1 MVLLARKDEEGNTQT
16 LYDHLHGAGRLASG
30 FEDEFADIS
39 RTAAVLHDV
48 GKVAQQFQTYLLSD
62 DGHRGDVQ
70 HARQGAFVVNDFFES
85 KGEIEE
91 IAKEILELAISKHH
105 GGLPDCID
113 ESGNRAFLLGF
124 TESDKSN
131 EKYAYQEIKRG
142 LNGLALDLQSNFRGS
157 AEDIAC
163 FLKKIKSLGMSKD
176 SIYFYLGLLV
186 KLIYSRLVDADR
198 TDAACFE
205 TRKQYRPNTVDWQN
219 LISRLD
225 KSMRSFDSSSEI
237 NRIRHQINEQC
248 CLAGAR
254 ETGIYRLSIPTGG
267 GKTLASLNFA
277 LHHALK
283 TGKHRII
290 YVIPYLSI
298 TTQTAKTFRDV
309 LGLNAD
315 SDVLLEHYST
325 AGMQRSAD
333 VADNA
338 SSEFE
343 DAGEHQRKLAAERW
357 DNPIIVTTM
366 VEFLETVMSARGT
379 KLRKFHNMAD
389 SVIIFDEIQSLPMN
403 TINLFNEIVSF
414 LSKITNSTILLCSA
428 TQPLLE
434 KTKRENLLLS
444 EKPDLIAETESYE
457 DKLRRTRIVAS
468 TENKSCD
475 ELGQI
480 IYQQARK
487 NGNCLA
493 IVNLKKEAREI
504 FQCLERLDVNHEFEL
519 IRLSTAMCGRHR
531 TDCLNRIGALL
542 DPGNPKPVICVS
554 TQLIEAGVDI
564 SFACVVRAMAG
575 LDSIMQA
582 AGRCNRNGE
591 SVEPKNVYV
600 YPLKDEDSMER
611 YLPDIAMGK
620 QLTLQIYG
628 IITDKN
634 YGFPEW
640 IDEQNLGADKKQSLE
655 SMVDELHVSPKVK
668 RGIIQSVRLI
678 DDISKAVGKKPSRIF
693 LELAGDIQASVRTT
707 SRKNRLLELYKN
719 AGLRKEFSDIYDR
732 LEASDDKGLQDDR
745 WFLYYTQLGK
755 DMYTGEELDIDRL
768 SSDYDIDH
776 IIPQAVTQNDS
787 LDNRVL
793 VSRAANARKTDSFA
807 YLPELVEARRG
818 FWQELLDNRL
828 ISQTKFERLVRQND
842 FGRHEKERFVER
854 SLVETRQIMK
864 NVATLMRRRYGN
876 SSAVI
881 GLNSE
886 LTKEMRQYLGFEHKN
901 RDINDYHHAQDA
913 LCLGVAGQFAVNRG
927 FFDNGAVSD
936 GAANAYNIYLQ
947 DYLRGYREKL
957 KAGDRK
963 HGKAF
968 GFIVGS
974 MASADENKRINPK
987 TGEIAWSEAD
997 KDYLRRVMNYR
1008 KMLVTQKVGDSF
1020 GALYNETRY
1029 GAAVKE
1035 GHDGIAF
1042 DKNKA
1047 DTSLYG
1053 GFSSAKVV
1061 YSILVE
1067 LKGKVRLVN
1076 ITMQEYSMLGDCPS
1090 DEALKKVLVAK
1101 KPEYAKAKILL
1112 RHIPSMQLIHYKGA
1126 CMTIKSATELN
1137 NARQLWLDCD
1147 VYNALDDYLK
1157 CGTSKSSIDI
1167 MQIWDALFDAVNKHY
1182 PLHRVEESTLAKART
1197 KFEKLDLDKQ
1207 LDVLGMIVVALH
1219 ADPGRANLS
1228 LVGLPSEWKRVR
1240 SVSFSDDDEFVFQSP
1255 SGLFETKITI
1265 AELKKAE

>member
-457 DKLRRTRIVAS
+457 DKLRRTRMLTTYEIIQGASGQTPHSAEKDGDADAAKKALIPYGHTTLPVSLSVLVGVNGCIRGVAKIKRTIIIPC
-468 TENKSCD
+468 TEES
-475 ELGQI
+475 
-480 IYQQARK
+480 
-487 NGNCLA
+487 
-493 IVNLKKEAREI
+493 
-504 FQCLERLDVNHEFEL
+504 
-519 IRLSTAMCGRHR
+519 MGR
-531 TDCLNRIGALL
+531 TI
-542 DPGNPKPVICVS
+542 KPVPHPLFDQLQYVDSERSPEKTSMYLQQLAKWKGDDAKLEAVFRCVS
-554 TQLIEAGVDI
+554 EHSISEAAAHYGVELTDKDDKAGV
-564 SFACVVRAMAG
+564 C
-575 LDSIMQA
+575 L
-582 AGRCNRNGE
+582 
-591 SVEPKNVYV
+591 
-600 YPLKDEDSMER
+600 
-611 YLPDIAMGK
+611 
-620 QLTLQIYG
+620 
-628 IITDKN
+628 
-634 YGFPEW
+634 
-640 IDEQNLGADKKQSLE
+640 
-655 SMVDELHVSPKVK
+655 
-668 RGIIQSVRLI
+668 RLI
-678 DDISKAVGKKPSRIF
+678 
-693 LELAGDIQASVRTT
+693 L
-707 SRKNRLLELYKN
+707 RLP
-719 AGLRKEFSDIYDR
+719 LR
-732 LEASDDKGLQDDR
+732 
-745 WFLYYTQLGK
+745 
-755 DMYTGEELDIDRL
+755 
-768 SSDYDIDH
+768 
-776 IIPQAVTQNDS
+776 
-787 LDNRVL
+787 
-793 VSRAANARKTDSFA
+793 
-807 YLPELVEARRG
+807 
-818 FWQELLDNRL
+818 
-828 ISQTKFERLVRQND
+828 
-842 FGRHEKERFVER
+842 
-854 SLVETRQIMK
+854 
-864 NVATLMRRRYGN
+864 
-876 SSAVI
+876 
-881 GLNSE
+881 
-886 LTKEMRQYLGFEHKN
+886 
-901 RDINDYHHAQDA
+901 
-913 LCLGVAGQFAVNRG
+913 
-927 FFDNGAVSD
+927 
-936 GAANAYNIYLQ
+936 
-947 DYLRGYREKL
+947 
-957 KAGDRK
+957 
-963 HGKAF
+963 
-968 GFIVGS
+968 
-974 MASADENKRINPK
+974 
-987 TGEIAWSEAD
+987 
-997 KDYLRRVMNYR
+997 
-1008 KMLVTQKVGDSF
+1008 
-1020 GALYNETRY
+1020 
-1029 GAAVKE
+1029 
-1035 GHDGIAF
+1035 
-1042 DKNKA
+1042 
-1047 DTSLYG
+1047 
-1053 GFSSAKVV
+1053 
-1061 YSILVE
+1061 
-1067 LKGKVRLVN
+1067 
-1076 ITMQEYSMLGDCPS
+1076 
-1090 DEALKKVLVAK
+1090 
-1101 KPEYAKAKILL
+1101 
-1112 RHIPSMQLIHYKGA
+1112 
-1126 CMTIKSATELN
+1126 
-1137 NARQLWLDCD
+1137 
-1147 VYNALDDYLK
+1147 
-1157 CGTSKSSIDI
+1157 
-1167 MQIWDALFDAVNKHY
+1167 
-1182 PLHRVEESTLAKART
+1182 
-1197 KFEKLDLDKQ
+1197 
-1207 LDVLGMIVVALH
+1207 
-1219 ADPGRANLS
+1219 
-1228 LVGLPSEWKRVR
+1228 
-1240 SVSFSDDDEFVFQSP
+1240 
-1255 SGLFETKITI
+1255 
-1265 AELKKAE
+1265 

>member
-1 MVLLARKDEEGNTQT
+1 MVLLARKDEEGNTQA

-163 FLKKIKSLGMSKD
+163 FLKKIKSLRLSKD

-205 TRKQYRPNTVDWQN
+205 TRKQYRPNAVDWQN

-283 TGKHRII
+283 TGKRRII

-309 LGLNAD
+309 LGLNSD

-468 TENKSCD
+468 AENKSCD

-519 IRLSTAMCGRHR
+519 IHLSTAMCGRHR

-600 YPLKDEDSMER
+600 YLKTLPKDEQKQKNVVFGKVCERWLDVRSFGQVFAFKKAKDTDEVSIGVRGPVSIQPAFSINPIAIDDVQITKSVNSETTDSGKKSSDTMGMKYRVSGRAVYVTYGSISPQLAERTGFSAEDAEKIKEALVTLFENDESSARPSGSMEV
-611 YLPDIAMGK
+611 LDVVWFAH
-620 QLTLQIYG
+620 
-628 IITDKN
+628 N
-634 YGFPEW
+634 C
-640 IDEQNLGADKKQSLE
+640 
-655 SMVDELHVSPKVK
+655 
-668 RGIIQSVRLI
+668 
-678 DDISKAVGKKPSRIF
+678 
-693 LELAGDIQASVRTT
+693 
-707 SRKNRLLELYKN
+707 
-719 AGLRKEFSDIYDR
+719 
-732 LEASDDKGLQDDR
+732 KG
-745 WFLYYTQLGK
+745 G
-755 DMYTGEELDIDRL
+755 
-768 SSDYDIDH
+768 
-776 IIPQAVTQNDS
+776 
-787 LDNRVL
+787 
-793 VSRAANARKTDSFA
+793 
-807 YLPELVEARRG
+807 
-818 FWQELLDNRL
+818 
-828 ISQTKFERLVRQND
+828 
-842 FGRHEKERFVER
+842 
-854 SLVETRQIMK
+854 
-864 NVATLMRRRYGN
+864 
-876 SSAVI
+876 
-881 GLNSE
+881 
-886 LTKEMRQYLGFEHKN
+886 QY
-901 RDINDYHHAQDA
+901 
-913 LCLGVAGQFAVNRG
+913 
-927 FFDNGAVSD
+927 
-936 GAANAYNIYLQ
+936 
-947 DYLRGYREKL
+947 
-957 KAGDRK
+957 
-963 HGKAF
+963 
-968 GFIVGS
+968 
-974 MASADENKRINPK
+974 
-987 TGEIAWSEAD
+987 
-997 KDYLRRVMNYR
+997 
-1008 KMLVTQKVGDSF
+1008 
-1020 GALYNETRY
+1020 
-1029 GAAVKE
+1029 
-1035 GHDGIAF
+1035 
-1042 DKNKA
+1042 
-1047 DTSLYG
+1047 
-1053 GFSSAKVV
+1053 SSAKV
-1061 YSILVE
+1061 
-1067 LKGKVRLVN
+1067 
-1076 ITMQEYSMLGDCPS
+1076 
-1090 DEALKKVLVAK
+1090 
-1101 KPEYAKAKILL
+1101 
-1112 RHIPSMQLIHYKGA
+1112 H
-1126 CMTIKSATELN
+1126 
-1137 NARQLWLDCD
+1137 
-1147 VYNALDDYLK
+1147 
-1157 CGTSKSSIDI
+1157 
-1167 MQIWDALFDAVNKHY
+1167 
-1182 PLHRVEESTLAKART
+1182 
-1197 KFEKLDLDKQ
+1197 
-1207 LDVLGMIVVALH
+1207 
-1219 ADPGRANLS
+1219 
-1228 LVGLPSEWKRVR
+1228 R
-1240 SVSFSDDDEFVFQSP
+1240 SVSIDADGTVNVDDASIP
-1255 SGLFETKITI
+1255 GLRYEVI
-1265 AELKKAE
+1265 EGR

>member
-1 MVLLARKDEEGNTQT
+1 MVLLARKDEEGNTQA

-163 FLKKIKSLGMSKD
+163 FLKKIKSLRLSKD

-205 TRKQYRPNTVDWQN
+205 TRKQYRPNAVDWQN

-283 TGKHRII
+283 TGKRRII

-309 LGLNAD
+309 LGLNSD

-468 TENKSCD
+468 AENKSCD

-519 IRLSTAMCGRHR
+519 IHLSTAMCGRHR

-564 SFACVVRAMAG
+564 VVQYEGAPSFT
-575 LDSIMQA
+575 
-582 AGRCNRNGE
+582 
-591 SVEPKNVYV
+591 
-600 YPLKDEDSMER
+600 
-611 YLPDIAMGK
+611 DI
-620 QLTLQIYG
+620 
-628 IITDKN
+628 
-634 YGFPEW
+634 
-640 IDEQNLGADKKQSLE
+640 
-655 SMVDELHVSPKVK
+655 
-668 RGIIQSVRLI
+668 
-678 DDISKAVGKKPSRIF
+678 
-693 LELAGDIQASVRTT
+693 
-707 SRKNRLLELYKN
+707 
-719 AGLRKEFSDIYDR
+719 
-732 LEASDDKGLQDDR
+732 
-745 WFLYYTQLGK
+745 
-755 DMYTGEELDIDRL
+755 
-768 SSDYDIDH
+768 
-776 IIPQAVTQNDS
+776 
-787 LDNRVL
+787 
-793 VSRAANARKTDSFA
+793 
-807 YLPELVEARRG
+807 
-818 FWQELLDNRL
+818 
-828 ISQTKFERLVRQND
+828 
-842 FGRHEKERFVER
+842 
-854 SLVETRQIMK
+854 
-864 NVATLMRRRYGN
+864 
-876 SSAVI
+876 
-881 GLNSE
+881 
-886 LTKEMRQYLGFEHKN
+886 
-901 RDINDYHHAQDA
+901 INCA
-913 LCLGVAGQFAVNRG
+913 
-927 FFDNGAVSD
+927 
-936 GAANAYNIYLQ
+936 
-947 DYLRGYREKL
+947 
-957 KAGDRK
+957 
-963 HGKAF
+963 
-968 GFIVGS
+968 
-974 MASADENKRINPK
+974 
-987 TGEIAWSEAD
+987 
-997 KDYLRRVMNYR
+997 
-1008 KMLVTQKVGDSF
+1008 
-1020 GALYNETRY
+1020 
-1029 GAAVKE
+1029 
-1035 GHDGIAF
+1035 
-1042 DKNKA
+1042 
-1047 DTSLYG
+1047 
-1053 GFSSAKVV
+1053 
-1061 YSILVE
+1061 
-1067 LKGKVRLVN
+1067 
-1076 ITMQEYSMLGDCPS
+1076 
-1090 DEALKKVLVAK
+1090 
-1101 KPEYAKAKILL
+1101 
-1112 RHIPSMQLIHYKGA
+1112 
-1126 CMTIKSATELN
+1126 
-1137 NARQLWLDCD
+1137 
-1147 VYNALDDYLK
+1147 
-1157 CGTSKSSIDI
+1157 CGTSDRSSKSYKRFAKDVKERLIECMFGGAQFPMSILNAACHKVTRPMGYDNI
-1167 MQIWDALFDAVNKHY
+1167 RVWRRDFEIACSLWKKHYIDETRKQHRQEDVITMYLEPNRDDRDYLYGRLLALADNFEESVLRKQGVKDRPTNAIKLMSNFTAKPYTTWGTLWKQLMPYLKSANGGSWFRNEVDDVMALFKEGDFEDNKALSPMFLLGY
-1182 PLHRVEESTLAKART
+1182 SCQRRASKRKAQEISQ
-1197 KFEKLDLDKQ
+1197 K
-1207 LDVLGMIVVALH
+1207 
-1219 ADPGRANLS
+1219 NNS
-1228 LVGLPSEWKRVR
+1228 NN
-1240 SVSFSDDDEFVFQSP
+1240 
-1255 SGLFETKITI
+1255 
-1265 AELKKAE
+1265 

>member
-1 MVLLARKDEEGNTQT
+1 MVLLARKDEEGNTQA

-163 FLKKIKSLGMSKD
+163 FLKKIKSLRLSKD

-205 TRKQYRPNTVDWQN
+205 TRKQYRPNAVDWQN

-283 TGKHRII
+283 TGKRRII

-309 LGLNAD
+309 LGLNSD

-468 TENKSCD
+468 AENKSCD

-519 IRLSTAMCGRHR
+519 IHLSTAMCGRHR

-620 QLTLQIYG
+620 QLTLQIMENYPG
-628 IITDKN
+628 KDLLSSNIVVFGKVCERWLDVRSFGQVFAFKKAKDTD
-634 YGFPEW
+634 E
-640 IDEQNLGADKKQSLE
+640 
-655 SMVDELHVSPKVK
+655 VSIGV
-668 RGIIQSVRLI
+668 RGPVSIQPAFSINPIAI
-678 DDISKAVGKKPSRIF
+678 DDVQITKSVNSETTDSGKK
-693 LELAGDIQASVRTT
+693 
-707 SRKNRLLELYKN
+707 
-719 AGLRKEFSDIYDR
+719 
-732 LEASDDKGLQDDR
+732 
-745 WFLYYTQLGK
+745 
-755 DMYTGEELDIDRL
+755 
-768 SSDYDIDH
+768 SSDTMGMKYRVSGRAVYVTYGSIS
-776 IIPQAVTQNDS
+776 PQLAERTGFSAEDAEKIKEALVTLFEND
-787 LDNRVL
+787 
-793 VSRAANARKTDSFA
+793 
-807 YLPELVEARRG
+807 E
-818 FWQELLDNRL
+818 
-828 ISQTKFERLVRQND
+828 
-842 FGRHEKERFVER
+842 
-854 SLVETRQIMK
+854 
-864 NVATLMRRRYGN
+864 
-876 SSAVI
+876 SSARP
-881 GLNSE
+881 S
-886 LTKEMRQYLGFEHKN
+886 
-901 RDINDYHHAQDA
+901 
-913 LCLGVAGQFAVNRG
+913 
-927 FFDNGAVSD
+927 
-936 GAANAYNIYLQ
+936 
-947 DYLRGYREKL
+947 
-957 KAGDRK
+957 
-963 HGKAF
+963 
-968 GFIVGS
+968 GS
-974 MASADENKRINPK
+974 MEVLDVVWFAHNCK
-987 TGEIAWSEAD
+987 
-997 KDYLRRVMNYR
+997 
-1008 KMLVTQKVGDSF
+1008 
-1020 GALYNETRY
+1020 
-1029 GAAVKE
+1029 
-1035 GHDGIAF
+1035 
-1042 DKNKA
+1042 
-1047 DTSLYG
+1047 G
-1053 GFSSAKVV
+1053 GGQYSSAKV
-1061 YSILVE
+1061 
-1067 LKGKVRLVN
+1067 
-1076 ITMQEYSMLGDCPS
+1076 
-1090 DEALKKVLVAK
+1090 
-1101 KPEYAKAKILL
+1101 
-1112 RHIPSMQLIHYKGA
+1112 H
-1126 CMTIKSATELN
+1126 
-1137 NARQLWLDCD
+1137 
-1147 VYNALDDYLK
+1147 
-1157 CGTSKSSIDI
+1157 
-1167 MQIWDALFDAVNKHY
+1167 
-1182 PLHRVEESTLAKART
+1182 
-1197 KFEKLDLDKQ
+1197 
-1207 LDVLGMIVVALH
+1207 
-1219 ADPGRANLS
+1219 
-1228 LVGLPSEWKRVR
+1228 R
-1240 SVSFSDDDEFVFQSP
+1240 SVSVDADGTVNVDDASIP
-1255 SGLFETKITI
+1255 GLRYEVI
-1265 AELKKAE
+1265 EGR

>member
-1 MVLLARKDEEGNTQT
+1 MVLLARKDEEGNTQA

-163 FLKKIKSLGMSKD
+163 FLKKIKSLRLSKD

-205 TRKQYRPNTVDWQN
+205 TRKQYRPNAVDWQN

-283 TGKHRII
+283 TGKRRII

-309 LGLNAD
+309 LGLNSD

-468 TENKSCD
+468 AENKSCD

-519 IRLSTAMCGRHR
+519 IHLSTAMCGRHR

-620 QLTLQIYG
+620 QLTLQIEVDDVMALFKEG
-628 IITDKN
+628 DFEDNKALSPM
-634 YGFPEW
+634 FL
-640 IDEQNLGADKKQSLE
+640 LGYSCQRRAS
-655 SMVDELHVSPKVK
+655 
-668 RGIIQSVRLI
+668 RR
-678 DDISKAVGKKPSRIF
+678 KA
-693 LELAGDIQASVRTT
+693 
-707 SRKNRLLELYKN
+707 
-719 AGLRKEFSDIYDR
+719 
-732 LEASDDKGLQDDR
+732 
-745 WFLYYTQLGK
+745 
-755 DMYTGEELDIDRL
+755 
-768 SSDYDIDH
+768 
-776 IIPQAVTQNDS
+776 
-787 LDNRVL
+787 
-793 VSRAANARKTDSFA
+793 
-807 YLPELVEARRG
+807 
-818 FWQELLDNRL
+818 QE
-828 ISQTKFERLVRQND
+828 ISQ
-842 FGRHEKERFVER
+842 
-854 SLVETRQIMK
+854 K
-864 NVATLMRRRYGN
+864 NN
-876 SSAVI
+876 S
-881 GLNSE
+881 
-886 LTKEMRQYLGFEHKN
+886 
-901 RDINDYHHAQDA
+901 
-913 LCLGVAGQFAVNRG
+913 
-927 FFDNGAVSD
+927 
-936 GAANAYNIYLQ
+936 
-947 DYLRGYREKL
+947 
-957 KAGDRK
+957 
-963 HGKAF
+963 
-968 GFIVGS
+968 
-974 MASADENKRINPK
+974 
-987 TGEIAWSEAD
+987 
-997 KDYLRRVMNYR
+997 
-1008 KMLVTQKVGDSF
+1008 
-1020 GALYNETRY
+1020 
-1029 GAAVKE
+1029 
-1035 GHDGIAF
+1035 
-1042 DKNKA
+1042 
-1047 DTSLYG
+1047 
-1053 GFSSAKVV
+1053 
-1061 YSILVE
+1061 
-1067 LKGKVRLVN
+1067 
-1076 ITMQEYSMLGDCPS
+1076 
-1090 DEALKKVLVAK
+1090 
-1101 KPEYAKAKILL
+1101 
-1112 RHIPSMQLIHYKGA
+1112 
-1126 CMTIKSATELN
+1126 N
-1137 NARQLWLDCD
+1137 N
-1147 VYNALDDYLK
+1147 
-1157 CGTSKSSIDI
+1157 
-1167 MQIWDALFDAVNKHY
+1167 
-1182 PLHRVEESTLAKART
+1182 
-1197 KFEKLDLDKQ
+1197 
-1207 LDVLGMIVVALH
+1207 
-1219 ADPGRANLS
+1219 
-1228 LVGLPSEWKRVR
+1228 
-1240 SVSFSDDDEFVFQSP
+1240 
-1255 SGLFETKITI
+1255 
-1265 AELKKAE
+1265 

>member
-1 MVLLARKDEEGNTQT
+1 MVLLARKDEEGNTQA

-163 FLKKIKSLGMSKD
+163 FLKKIKSLRLSKD

-205 TRKQYRPNTVDWQN
+205 TRKQYRPNAVDWQN

-283 TGKHRII
+283 TGKRRII

-309 LGLNAD
+309 LGLNSD

-468 TENKSCD
+468 AENKSCD

-519 IRLSTAMCGRHR
+519 IHLSTAMCGRHR

-620 QLTLQIYG
+620 QLTLQIMENYPGKDLLSSNILEQYYDMLLRKKDGNGKGGYTDCPIRGRAEGATTAYDLLSFNECDRSQFTNTTGGKYG
-628 IITDKN
+628 LCFAQAFQTVSDNFHVIPDVTHN
-634 YGFPEW
+634 VVVPYGQATELLDMLHRGELSEK
-640 IDEQNLGADKKQSLE
+640 ISVLRRLQEYTVSLF
-655 SMVDELHVSPKVK
+655 
-668 RGIIQSVRLI
+668 
-678 DDISKAVGKKPSRIF
+678 DDDNANPN
-693 LELAGDIQASVRTT
+693 GDPLNGNRPRTT
-707 SRKNRLLELYKN
+707 SEGLGEVSDVALKRKIRNRLQD
-719 AGLRKEFSDIYDR
+719 AGESVFVQ
-732 LEASDDKGLQDDR
+732 SDDRSDDGAKSLSDRFNTYLKTLPKDEQKQKNVVFGKVCER
-745 WFLYYTQLGK
+745 WLDVRSFGQVFAFKKAKDTDEVSIGVRGPVSIQPAFSINPIAIDDVQITKSVNSETTDSGK
-755 DMYTGEELDIDRL
+755 K
-768 SSDYDIDH
+768 SSDTMGMKYRVSGRAVYVTYGSIS
-776 IIPQAVTQNDS
+776 PQLAERTGFSAEDAEKIKEALVTLFEND
-787 LDNRVL
+787 
-793 VSRAANARKTDSFA
+793 
-807 YLPELVEARRG
+807 E
-818 FWQELLDNRL
+818 
-828 ISQTKFERLVRQND
+828 
-842 FGRHEKERFVER
+842 
-854 SLVETRQIMK
+854 
-864 NVATLMRRRYGN
+864 
-876 SSAVI
+876 SSARPSGSMEV
-881 GLNSE
+881 L
-886 LTKEMRQYLGFEHKN
+886 
-901 RDINDYHHAQDA
+901 D
-913 LCLGVAGQFAVNRG
+913 VVWFAHNCKG
-927 FFDNGAVSD
+927 GAVF
-936 GAANAYNIYLQ
+936 
-947 DYLRGYREKL
+947 
-957 KAGDRK
+957 
-963 HGKAF
+963 F
-968 GFIVGS
+968 GQS
-974 MASADENKRINPK
+974 S
-987 TGEIAWSEAD
+987 
-997 KDYLRRVMNYR
+997 
-1008 KMLVTQKVGDSF
+1008 SF
-1020 GALYNETRY
+1020 R
-1029 GAAVKE
+1029 
-1035 GHDGIAF
+1035 F
-1042 DKNKA
+1042 
-1047 DTSLYG
+1047 
-1053 GFSSAKVV
+1053 
-1061 YSILVE
+1061 
-1067 LKGKVRLVN
+1067 R
-1076 ITMQEYSMLGDCPS
+1076 
-1090 DEALKKVLVAK
+1090 
-1101 KPEYAKAKILL
+1101 
-1112 RHIPSMQLIHYKGA
+1112 
-1126 CMTIKSATELN
+1126 
-1137 NARQLWLDCD
+1137 
-1147 VYNALDDYLK
+1147 
-1157 CGTSKSSIDI
+1157 
-1167 MQIWDALFDAVNKHY
+1167 
-1182 PLHRVEESTLAKART
+1182 
-1197 KFEKLDLDKQ
+1197 
-1207 LDVLGMIVVALH
+1207 
-1219 ADPGRANLS
+1219 
-1228 LVGLPSEWKRVR
+1228 
-1240 SVSFSDDDEFVFQSP
+1240 
-1255 SGLFETKITI
+1255 
-1265 AELKKAE
+1265 

>member
-1 MVLLARKDEEGNTQT
+1 MVLLARKDEEGNTQA

-163 FLKKIKSLGMSKD
+163 FLKKIKSLRLSKD

-205 TRKQYRPNTVDWQN
+205 TRKQYRPNAVDWQN

-283 TGKHRII
+283 TGKRRII

-309 LGLNAD
+309 LGLNSD

-468 TENKSCD
+468 AENKSCD

-519 IRLSTAMCGRHR
+519 IHLSTAMCGRHR

-620 QLTLQIYG
+620 QLTLQIMENYPG
-628 IITDKN
+628 KDLLSSNIVVQYEGAPSFTDIINCACDTSDRSSKS
-634 YGFPEW
+634 YKRFAKDVKERLIECMFGGAQFPMSILNAACHKVTRPMGYDNIRVWRRDFEIACSLW
-640 IDEQNLGADKKQSLE
+640 KKHYIDETRKQHRQEDVITMYLE
-655 SMVDELHVSPKVK
+655 PN
-668 RGIIQSVRLI
+668 R
-678 DDISKAVGKKPSRIF
+678 DDRDYLYG
-693 LELAGDIQASVRTT
+693 
-707 SRKNRLLELYKN
+707 RLLALADNFEESV
-719 AGLRKEFSDIYDR
+719 LRKQGVKDR
-732 LEASDDKGLQDDR
+732 PTNAIKLMSNFTAKPYTTWGTLWKQLTPYLKSANGGSWFRNEVDDV
-745 WFLYYTQLGK
+745 
-755 DMYTGEELDIDRL
+755 M
-768 SSDYDIDH
+768 
-776 IIPQAVTQNDS
+776 
-787 LDNRVL
+787 
-793 VSRAANARKTDSFA
+793 
-807 YLPELVEARRG
+807 
-818 FWQELLDNRL
+818 
-828 ISQTKFERLVRQND
+828 
-842 FGRHEKERFVER
+842 
-854 SLVETRQIMK
+854 
-864 NVATLMRRRYGN
+864 
-876 SSAVI
+876 
-881 GLNSE
+881 
-886 LTKEMRQYLGFEHKN
+886 
-901 RDINDYHHAQDA
+901 A
-913 LCLGVAGQFAVNRG
+913 LF
-927 FFDNGAVSD
+927 
-936 GAANAYNIYLQ
+936 
-947 DYLRGYREKL
+947 
-957 KAGDRK
+957 
-963 HGKAF
+963 
-968 GFIVGS
+968 
-974 MASADENKRINPK
+974 
-987 TGEIAWSEAD
+987 
-997 KDYLRRVMNYR
+997 
-1008 KMLVTQKVGDSF
+1008 
-1020 GALYNETRY
+1020 
-1029 GAAVKE
+1029 KE
-1035 GHDGIAF
+1035 GDF
-1042 DKNKA
+1042 EDNKA
-1047 DTSLYG
+1047 LSPMFL
-1053 GFSSAKVV
+1053 
-1061 YSILVE
+1061 
-1067 LKGKVRLVN
+1067 
-1076 ITMQEYSMLGDCPS
+1076 LG
-1090 DEALKKVLVAK
+1090 
-1101 KPEYAKAKILL
+1101 Y
-1112 RHIPSMQLIHYKGA
+1112 
-1126 CMTIKSATELN
+1126 
-1137 NARQLWLDCD
+1137 
-1147 VYNALDDYLK
+1147 
-1157 CGTSKSSIDI
+1157 
-1167 MQIWDALFDAVNKHY
+1167 
-1182 PLHRVEESTLAKART
+1182 
-1197 KFEKLDLDKQ
+1197 
-1207 LDVLGMIVVALH
+1207 
-1219 ADPGRANLS
+1219 
-1228 LVGLPSEWKRVR
+1228 
-1240 SVSFSDDDEFVFQSP
+1240 
-1255 SGLFETKITI
+1255 
-1265 AELKKAE
+1265 

>member
-1 MVLLARKDEEGNTQT
+1 MVLLARKDEEGNTQA

-163 FLKKIKSLGMSKD
+163 FLKKIKSLRLSKD

-205 TRKQYRPNTVDWQN
+205 TRKQYRPNAVDWQN

-283 TGKHRII
+283 TGKRRII

-309 LGLNAD
+309 LGLNSD

-444 EKPDLIAETESYE
+444 EKPDLIKIDFAIAFEVNNANPNG
-457 DKLRRTRIVAS
+457 DPL
-468 TENKSCD
+468 
-475 ELGQI
+475 
-480 IYQQARK
+480 
-487 NGNCLA
+487 NGNRPRTTSEGLGEVSDVA
-493 IVNLKKEAREI
+493 LKRKIRN
-504 FQCLERLDVNHEFEL
+504 RLQD
-519 IRLSTAMCGRHR
+519 A
-531 TDCLNRIGALL
+531 
-542 DPGNPKPVICVS
+542 
-554 TQLIEAGVDI
+554 
-564 SFACVVRAMAG
+564 
-575 LDSIMQA
+575 
-582 AGRCNRNGE
+582 GE
-591 SVEPKNVYV
+591 SVFVQSDDRSDDGAKSLSDRFNTYLKTLPKDEQKQKNVVFGKVCERWLDVRSFGQVFAFKKAKDTDEVSIGVRGPVSIQPAFSINPIAIDDVQITKSVNSETTDSGKKSSDTMGMKYRVSGRAVYV
-600 YPLKDEDSMER
+600 TYGSISPQLAERTGFSAEDAEKIKEALVTLFENDESSARPSGSMEV
-611 YLPDIAMGK
+611 LDVVWFAH
-620 QLTLQIYG
+620 
-628 IITDKN
+628 N
-634 YGFPEW
+634 C
-640 IDEQNLGADKKQSLE
+640 
-655 SMVDELHVSPKVK
+655 
-668 RGIIQSVRLI
+668 
-678 DDISKAVGKKPSRIF
+678 
-693 LELAGDIQASVRTT
+693 
-707 SRKNRLLELYKN
+707 
-719 AGLRKEFSDIYDR
+719 
-732 LEASDDKGLQDDR
+732 KG
-745 WFLYYTQLGK
+745 G
-755 DMYTGEELDIDRL
+755 
-768 SSDYDIDH
+768 
-776 IIPQAVTQNDS
+776 
-787 LDNRVL
+787 
-793 VSRAANARKTDSFA
+793 
-807 YLPELVEARRG
+807 
-818 FWQELLDNRL
+818 
-828 ISQTKFERLVRQND
+828 
-842 FGRHEKERFVER
+842 
-854 SLVETRQIMK
+854 
-864 NVATLMRRRYGN
+864 
-876 SSAVI
+876 
-881 GLNSE
+881 
-886 LTKEMRQYLGFEHKN
+886 QY
-901 RDINDYHHAQDA
+901 
-913 LCLGVAGQFAVNRG
+913 
-927 FFDNGAVSD
+927 
-936 GAANAYNIYLQ
+936 
-947 DYLRGYREKL
+947 
-957 KAGDRK
+957 
-963 HGKAF
+963 
-968 GFIVGS
+968 
-974 MASADENKRINPK
+974 
-987 TGEIAWSEAD
+987 
-997 KDYLRRVMNYR
+997 
-1008 KMLVTQKVGDSF
+1008 
-1020 GALYNETRY
+1020 
-1029 GAAVKE
+1029 
-1035 GHDGIAF
+1035 
-1042 DKNKA
+1042 
-1047 DTSLYG
+1047 
-1053 GFSSAKVV
+1053 SSAKV
-1061 YSILVE
+1061 
-1067 LKGKVRLVN
+1067 
-1076 ITMQEYSMLGDCPS
+1076 
-1090 DEALKKVLVAK
+1090 
-1101 KPEYAKAKILL
+1101 
-1112 RHIPSMQLIHYKGA
+1112 H
-1126 CMTIKSATELN
+1126 
-1137 NARQLWLDCD
+1137 
-1147 VYNALDDYLK
+1147 
-1157 CGTSKSSIDI
+1157 
-1167 MQIWDALFDAVNKHY
+1167 
-1182 PLHRVEESTLAKART
+1182 
-1197 KFEKLDLDKQ
+1197 
-1207 LDVLGMIVVALH
+1207 
-1219 ADPGRANLS
+1219 
-1228 LVGLPSEWKRVR
+1228 R
-1240 SVSFSDDDEFVFQSP
+1240 SVSVDADGTVNVDDASIP
-1255 SGLFETKITI
+1255 GLRYEVI
-1265 AELKKAE
+1265 EGR

>member
-1 MVLLARKDEEGNTQT
+1 MVLLARKDEEGNTQA

-163 FLKKIKSLGMSKD
+163 FLKKIKSLRLSKD

-205 TRKQYRPNTVDWQN
+205 TRKQYRPNAVDWQN

-283 TGKHRII
+283 TGKRRII

-309 LGLNAD
+309 LGLNSD

-468 TENKSCD
+468 AENKSCD

-504 FQCLERLDVNHEFEL
+504 FQCLERLDVNHEFGGAQFPMSIL
-519 IRLSTAMCGRHR
+519 NAACHKVTRPMGYDNIRVWRRDFEIACSLWKKHYIDETRKQHRQEDVITMYLEPNRDDRDYLYGR
-531 TDCLNRIGALL
+531 LLALA
-542 DPGNPKPVICVS
+542 DNF
-554 TQLIEAGVDI
+554 E
-564 SFACVVRAMAG
+564 
-575 LDSIMQA
+575 
-582 AGRCNRNGE
+582 E
-591 SVEPKNVYV
+591 SVLRKQGV
-600 YPLKDEDSMER
+600 KDRPTNAIKLMSNFTAKP
-611 YLPDIAMGK
+611 YTTWGTLWK
-620 QLTLQIYG
+620 QLMPYLKSANG
-628 IITDKN
+628 GSWFRNEVDDVMALFKEGDFEDN
-634 YGFPEW
+634 KALSPMFL
-640 IDEQNLGADKKQSLE
+640 LGYSCQRRAS
-655 SMVDELHVSPKVK
+655 K
-668 RGIIQSVRLI
+668 R
-678 DDISKAVGKKPSRIF
+678 KA
-693 LELAGDIQASVRTT
+693 
-707 SRKNRLLELYKN
+707 
-719 AGLRKEFSDIYDR
+719 
-732 LEASDDKGLQDDR
+732 
-745 WFLYYTQLGK
+745 
-755 DMYTGEELDIDRL
+755 
-768 SSDYDIDH
+768 
-776 IIPQAVTQNDS
+776 
-787 LDNRVL
+787 
-793 VSRAANARKTDSFA
+793 
-807 YLPELVEARRG
+807 
-818 FWQELLDNRL
+818 QE
-828 ISQTKFERLVRQND
+828 ISQ
-842 FGRHEKERFVER
+842 
-854 SLVETRQIMK
+854 K
-864 NVATLMRRRYGN
+864 NN
-876 SSAVI
+876 S
-881 GLNSE
+881 
-886 LTKEMRQYLGFEHKN
+886 
-901 RDINDYHHAQDA
+901 
-913 LCLGVAGQFAVNRG
+913 
-927 FFDNGAVSD
+927 
-936 GAANAYNIYLQ
+936 
-947 DYLRGYREKL
+947 
-957 KAGDRK
+957 
-963 HGKAF
+963 
-968 GFIVGS
+968 
-974 MASADENKRINPK
+974 
-987 TGEIAWSEAD
+987 
-997 KDYLRRVMNYR
+997 
-1008 KMLVTQKVGDSF
+1008 
-1020 GALYNETRY
+1020 
-1029 GAAVKE
+1029 
-1035 GHDGIAF
+1035 
-1042 DKNKA
+1042 
-1047 DTSLYG
+1047 
-1053 GFSSAKVV
+1053 
-1061 YSILVE
+1061 
-1067 LKGKVRLVN
+1067 
-1076 ITMQEYSMLGDCPS
+1076 
-1090 DEALKKVLVAK
+1090 
-1101 KPEYAKAKILL
+1101 
-1112 RHIPSMQLIHYKGA
+1112 
-1126 CMTIKSATELN
+1126 N
-1137 NARQLWLDCD
+1137 N
-1147 VYNALDDYLK
+1147 
-1157 CGTSKSSIDI
+1157 
-1167 MQIWDALFDAVNKHY
+1167 
-1182 PLHRVEESTLAKART
+1182 
-1197 KFEKLDLDKQ
+1197 
-1207 LDVLGMIVVALH
+1207 
-1219 ADPGRANLS
+1219 
-1228 LVGLPSEWKRVR
+1228 
-1240 SVSFSDDDEFVFQSP
+1240 
-1255 SGLFETKITI
+1255 
-1265 AELKKAE
+1265 

>member
-1 MVLLARKDEEGNTQT
+1 MVLLARKDEEGNTQA

-163 FLKKIKSLGMSKD
+163 FLKKIKSLRLSKD

-205 TRKQYRPNTVDWQN
+205 TRKQYRPNAVDWQN

-283 TGKHRII
+283 TGKRRII

-309 LGLNAD
+309 LGLNSD

-468 TENKSCD
+468 AENKSCD

-519 IRLSTAMCGRHR
+519 IHLSTAMCGRHR

-620 QLTLQIYG
+620 QLTLQIMENYPGKDLLSSNILEQYYDMLLRKKDGNGKGGYTDCPIRGRAEGATTAYDLLSFNECDRSQFTNTTGGKYG
-628 IITDKN
+628 LCFAQAFQTVSDNFHVIPDVTHNVVVPYGQATELLDMLHRGELSEKISVLRRLQEYTVSLFDDDYHDLARKHAISLANEDFGVFLVIIR
-634 YGFPEW
+634 
-640 IDEQNLGADKKQSLE
+640 
-655 SMVDELHVSPKVK
+655 VDSSP
-668 RGIIQSVRLI
+668 
-678 DDISKAVGKKPSRIF
+678 ISKEYAIMAALENKIDFAIAFAVNNANPN
-693 LELAGDIQASVRTT
+693 GDPLNGNRPRTT
-707 SRKNRLLELYKN
+707 SEGLGEVSDVALKRKIRNRLQD
-719 AGLRKEFSDIYDR
+719 AGESVFVQ
-732 LEASDDKGLQDDR
+732 SDDRSDDGAKSLSDRFNTYLKTLPKDEQKQKNVVFGKVCER
-745 WFLYYTQLGK
+745 WLDVRSFGQVFAFKKAKDTDEVSIGVRGPVSIQPAFSINPIAIDDVQITKSVNSETTDSGK
-755 DMYTGEELDIDRL
+755 K
-768 SSDYDIDH
+768 SSDTMGMKYRVSGRAVYVTYGSIS
-776 IIPQAVTQNDS
+776 PQLAERTGFSAEDAEKIKEALVTLFEND
-787 LDNRVL
+787 
-793 VSRAANARKTDSFA
+793 
-807 YLPELVEARRG
+807 E
-818 FWQELLDNRL
+818 
-828 ISQTKFERLVRQND
+828 
-842 FGRHEKERFVER
+842 
-854 SLVETRQIMK
+854 
-864 NVATLMRRRYGN
+864 
-876 SSAVI
+876 SSARP
-881 GLNSE
+881 S
-886 LTKEMRQYLGFEHKN
+886 
-901 RDINDYHHAQDA
+901 
-913 LCLGVAGQFAVNRG
+913 
-927 FFDNGAVSD
+927 
-936 GAANAYNIYLQ
+936 
-947 DYLRGYREKL
+947 
-957 KAGDRK
+957 
-963 HGKAF
+963 
-968 GFIVGS
+968 GS
-974 MASADENKRINPK
+974 MEVLDVVWFAHNCK
-987 TGEIAWSEAD
+987 
-997 KDYLRRVMNYR
+997 
-1008 KMLVTQKVGDSF
+1008 
-1020 GALYNETRY
+1020 
-1029 GAAVKE
+1029 
-1035 GHDGIAF
+1035 
-1042 DKNKA
+1042 
-1047 DTSLYG
+1047 G
-1053 GFSSAKVV
+1053 GQYSSAKV
-1061 YSILVE
+1061 
-1067 LKGKVRLVN
+1067 
-1076 ITMQEYSMLGDCPS
+1076 
-1090 DEALKKVLVAK
+1090 
-1101 KPEYAKAKILL
+1101 
-1112 RHIPSMQLIHYKGA
+1112 H
-1126 CMTIKSATELN
+1126 
-1137 NARQLWLDCD
+1137 
-1147 VYNALDDYLK
+1147 
-1157 CGTSKSSIDI
+1157 
-1167 MQIWDALFDAVNKHY
+1167 
-1182 PLHRVEESTLAKART
+1182 
-1197 KFEKLDLDKQ
+1197 
-1207 LDVLGMIVVALH
+1207 
-1219 ADPGRANLS
+1219 
-1228 LVGLPSEWKRVR
+1228 R
-1240 SVSFSDDDEFVFQSP
+1240 SVSVDADGTVNVDDASIP
-1255 SGLFETKITI
+1255 GLRYEVI
-1265 AELKKAE
+1265 EGR

>member
-62 DGHRGDVQ
+62 DGYRGDVQ

-163 FLKKIKSLGMSKD
+163 FLKKIKSLGLSKD

-283 TGKHRII
+283 TGKRRII

-480 IYQQARK
+480 IYQQARE

-519 IRLSTAMCGRHR
+519 IHLSTAMCGRHR

-620 QLTLQIYG
+620 HLTLQIMENYPGKDLLSSNILEQYYG
-628 IITDKN
+628 M
-634 YGFPEW
+634 
-640 IDEQNLGADKKQSLE
+640 L
-655 SMVDELHVSPKVK
+655 
-668 RGIIQSVRLI
+668 
-678 DDISKAVGKKPSRIF
+678 
-693 LELAGDIQASVRTT
+693 
-707 SRKNRLLELYKN
+707 
-719 AGLRKEFSDIYDR
+719 LRKKDGNGKGGYTDCPIRGRAEGATTAYDLLSFNECDRSQFTNTTGGKYGLCFAQAFQTVSDN
-732 LEASDDKGLQDDR
+732 
-745 WFLYYTQLGK
+745 F
-755 DMYTGEELDIDRL
+755 
-768 SSDYDIDH
+768 H
-776 IIPQAVTQNDS
+776 VIPDVTHNVVVPYGQAT
-787 LDNRVL
+787 
-793 VSRAANARKTDSFA
+793 
-807 YLPELVEARRG
+807 
-818 FWQELLDNRL
+818 ELLDMLHRGELPEKISVLRRL
-828 ISQTKFERLVRQND
+828 QEYTVSLFDDDYRGLARKHAISLANED
-842 FGRHEKERFVER
+842 FGVFSVFVQSDDRSDDGAKSLSDRFNTYLKTLPKDE
-854 SLVETRQIMK
+854 QKQK
-864 NVATLMRRRYGN
+864 NVVFGKVCERWLDVRSFGQVFAFKKAKDTDEVSIGVRGPVSIQPAFSINPIAIDDVQITKSVNSETTDSGKKSSDTMGMKYRVSGRAVYVTYGSISPQLAERTGFSAEDAEKIKEALVTLFEN
-876 SSAVI
+876 DESSARP
-881 GLNSE
+881 S
-886 LTKEMRQYLGFEHKN
+886 
-901 RDINDYHHAQDA
+901 
-913 LCLGVAGQFAVNRG
+913 
-927 FFDNGAVSD
+927 
-936 GAANAYNIYLQ
+936 
-947 DYLRGYREKL
+947 
-957 KAGDRK
+957 
-963 HGKAF
+963 
-968 GFIVGS
+968 GS
-974 MASADENKRINPK
+974 MEVLDVVWFAHNCK
-987 TGEIAWSEAD
+987 
-997 KDYLRRVMNYR
+997 
-1008 KMLVTQKVGDSF
+1008 
-1020 GALYNETRY
+1020 
-1029 GAAVKE
+1029 
-1035 GHDGIAF
+1035 
-1042 DKNKA
+1042 
-1047 DTSLYG
+1047 G
-1053 GFSSAKVV
+1053 GQYSSAKV
-1061 YSILVE
+1061 
-1067 LKGKVRLVN
+1067 
-1076 ITMQEYSMLGDCPS
+1076 
-1090 DEALKKVLVAK
+1090 
-1101 KPEYAKAKILL
+1101 
-1112 RHIPSMQLIHYKGA
+1112 H
-1126 CMTIKSATELN
+1126 
-1137 NARQLWLDCD
+1137 
-1147 VYNALDDYLK
+1147 
-1157 CGTSKSSIDI
+1157 
-1167 MQIWDALFDAVNKHY
+1167 
-1182 PLHRVEESTLAKART
+1182 
-1197 KFEKLDLDKQ
+1197 
-1207 LDVLGMIVVALH
+1207 
-1219 ADPGRANLS
+1219 
-1228 LVGLPSEWKRVR
+1228 R
-1240 SVSFSDDDEFVFQSP
+1240 SVSVDADGTVNVDDASIP
-1255 SGLFETKITI
+1255 GLRYEVI
-1265 AELKKAE
+1265 EGR

>member
-1 MVLLARKDEEGNTQT
+1 M
-16 LYDHLHGAGRLASG
+16 
-30 FEDEFADIS
+30 
-39 RTAAVLHDV
+39 
-48 GKVAQQFQTYLLSD
+48 
-62 DGHRGDVQ
+62 Q

-163 FLKKIKSLGMSKD
+163 FLKKIKSLRLSKD

-205 TRKQYRPNTVDWQN
+205 TRKQYRPNAVDWQN

-225 KSMRSFDSSSEI
+225 KNMRSFDSSSEI

-283 TGKHRII
+283 TGKRRII

-309 LGLNAD
+309 LGLNSD

-468 TENKSCD
+468 AENKSCD

-504 FQCLERLDVNHEFEL
+504 FQCLERLDVNHEL
-519 IRLSTAMCGRHR
+519 VNNHGILT
-531 TDCLNRIGALL
+531 
-542 DPGNPKPVICVS
+542 GNQAIVVWAIKRPEEKPVLNPQSGSFDFDDSFSSIADESKALHDDISDALNATNVQYAKIFSRVLRGYEGAEDLKKHNDPMVVVILDAATTGRLGVTFYCELQKDEYIKRILQWHVDAAWPLTS
-554 TQLIEAGVDI
+554 FKKSIVEGAERVNVVQYEGAPSFTDIINCACDTSDRSSKSYKRFAKDVKERLIECMFGGAQFPMSI
-564 SFACVVRAMAG
+564 LNAACHKVTRPMGYDNIRVWRRDFEIACSLWKKHYIDETRKQHRQEDVITMY
-575 LDSIMQA
+575 LEPNRDDRDYLY
-582 AGRCNRNGE
+582 GRLLALADNFEE
-591 SVEPKNVYV
+591 SVLRKQGV
-600 YPLKDEDSMER
+600 KDRPTNAIKLMSNFTAKP
-611 YLPDIAMGK
+611 YTTWGTLWK
-620 QLTLQIYG
+620 QLTPYLKSANG
-628 IITDKN
+628 GSWFRNEVDDVMALFKEGDFEDN
-634 YGFPEW
+634 KALSPMFL
-640 IDEQNLGADKKQSLE
+640 LGYSCQRRAS
-655 SMVDELHVSPKVK
+655 
-668 RGIIQSVRLI
+668 RR
-678 DDISKAVGKKPSRIF
+678 KA
-693 LELAGDIQASVRTT
+693 
-707 SRKNRLLELYKN
+707 
-719 AGLRKEFSDIYDR
+719 
-732 LEASDDKGLQDDR
+732 
-745 WFLYYTQLGK
+745 
-755 DMYTGEELDIDRL
+755 
-768 SSDYDIDH
+768 
-776 IIPQAVTQNDS
+776 
-787 LDNRVL
+787 
-793 VSRAANARKTDSFA
+793 
-807 YLPELVEARRG
+807 
-818 FWQELLDNRL
+818 QE
-828 ISQTKFERLVRQND
+828 ISQ
-842 FGRHEKERFVER
+842 
-854 SLVETRQIMK
+854 K
-864 NVATLMRRRYGN
+864 NN
-876 SSAVI
+876 S
-881 GLNSE
+881 
-886 LTKEMRQYLGFEHKN
+886 
-901 RDINDYHHAQDA
+901 
-913 LCLGVAGQFAVNRG
+913 
-927 FFDNGAVSD
+927 
-936 GAANAYNIYLQ
+936 
-947 DYLRGYREKL
+947 
-957 KAGDRK
+957 
-963 HGKAF
+963 
-968 GFIVGS
+968 
-974 MASADENKRINPK
+974 
-987 TGEIAWSEAD
+987 
-997 KDYLRRVMNYR
+997 
-1008 KMLVTQKVGDSF
+1008 
-1020 GALYNETRY
+1020 
-1029 GAAVKE
+1029 
-1035 GHDGIAF
+1035 
-1042 DKNKA
+1042 
-1047 DTSLYG
+1047 
-1053 GFSSAKVV
+1053 
-1061 YSILVE
+1061 
-1067 LKGKVRLVN
+1067 
-1076 ITMQEYSMLGDCPS
+1076 
-1090 DEALKKVLVAK
+1090 
-1101 KPEYAKAKILL
+1101 
-1112 RHIPSMQLIHYKGA
+1112 
-1126 CMTIKSATELN
+1126 N
-1137 NARQLWLDCD
+1137 N
-1147 VYNALDDYLK
+1147 
-1157 CGTSKSSIDI
+1157 
-1167 MQIWDALFDAVNKHY
+1167 
-1182 PLHRVEESTLAKART
+1182 
-1197 KFEKLDLDKQ
+1197 
-1207 LDVLGMIVVALH
+1207 
-1219 ADPGRANLS
+1219 
-1228 LVGLPSEWKRVR
+1228 
-1240 SVSFSDDDEFVFQSP
+1240 
-1255 SGLFETKITI
+1255 
-1265 AELKKAE
+1265 

>member
-163 FLKKIKSLGMSKD
+163 FLKKIKSLRLSKD

-205 TRKQYRPNTVDWQN
+205 TRKQYRPNAVDWQN

-283 TGKHRII
+283 TGKRRII

-309 LGLNAD
+309 LGLNSD

-468 TENKSCD
+468 AENKSCD

-519 IRLSTAMCGRHR
+519 IHLSTAMCGRHR

-620 QLTLQIYG
+620 QLTLQIME
-628 IITDKN
+628 N
-634 YGFPEW
+634 YPGKDLLSSN
-640 IDEQNLGADKKQSLE
+640 ILEQYYDML
-655 SMVDELHVSPKVK
+655 
-668 RGIIQSVRLI
+668 
-678 DDISKAVGKKPSRIF
+678 
-693 LELAGDIQASVRTT
+693 
-707 SRKNRLLELYKN
+707 
-719 AGLRKEFSDIYDR
+719 LRKKDGNGKGGYTDCPIRGRAEGATTAYD
-732 LEASDDKGLQDDR
+732 LLSFNECDR
-745 WFLYYTQLGK
+745 SQFTNT
-755 DMYTGEELDIDRL
+755 TGEKYGLCFAQAFQTV
-768 SSDYDIDH
+768 SDNFH
-776 IIPQAVTQNDS
+776 VIPDVTHNVVVPYGQAT
-787 LDNRVL
+787 
-793 VSRAANARKTDSFA
+793 
-807 YLPELVEARRG
+807 
-818 FWQELLDNRL
+818 ELLDMLHRGELSEKISVLRRL
-828 ISQTKFERLVRQND
+828 QEYTVSLFDDDYRDLARKHAISLANED
-842 FGRHEKERFVER
+842 FGVFLLNEEYYNDKYGVVREAEMP
-854 SLVETRQIMK
+854 LL
-864 NVATLMRRRYGN
+864 LM
-876 SSAVI
+876 
-881 GLNSE
+881 
-886 LTKEMRQYLGFEHKN
+886 
-901 RDINDYHHAQDA
+901 
-913 LCLGVAGQFAVNRG
+913 
-927 FFDNGAVSD
+927 
-936 GAANAYNIYLQ
+936 
-947 DYLRGYREKL
+947 
-957 KAGDRK
+957 
-963 HGKAF
+963 
-968 GFIVGS
+968 
-974 MASADENKRINPK
+974 
-987 TGEIAWSEAD
+987 
-997 KDYLRRVMNYR
+997 
-1008 KMLVTQKVGDSF
+1008 
-1020 GALYNETRY
+1020 
-1029 GAAVKE
+1029 
-1035 GHDGIAF
+1035 
-1042 DKNKA
+1042 
-1047 DTSLYG
+1047 
-1053 GFSSAKVV
+1053 
-1061 YSILVE
+1061 
-1067 LKGKVRLVN
+1067 
-1076 ITMQEYSMLGDCPS
+1076 
-1090 DEALKKVLVAK
+1090 
-1101 KPEYAKAKILL
+1101 
-1112 RHIPSMQLIHYKGA
+1112 
-1126 CMTIKSATELN
+1126 
-1137 NARQLWLDCD
+1137 
-1147 VYNALDDYLK
+1147 
-1157 CGTSKSSIDI
+1157 
-1167 MQIWDALFDAVNKHY
+1167 
-1182 PLHRVEESTLAKART
+1182 
-1197 KFEKLDLDKQ
+1197 
-1207 LDVLGMIVVALH
+1207 
-1219 ADPGRANLS
+1219 
-1228 LVGLPSEWKRVR
+1228 
-1240 SVSFSDDDEFVFQSP
+1240 
-1255 SGLFETKITI
+1255 
-1265 AELKKAE
+1265 

>member
-1 MVLLARKDEEGNTQT
+1 MVLLARKDEEGNTQA

-163 FLKKIKSLGMSKD
+163 FLKKIKSLRLSKD

-205 TRKQYRPNTVDWQN
+205 TRKQYRPNAVDWQN

-283 TGKHRII
+283 TGKRRII

-309 LGLNAD
+309 LGLNSD

-468 TENKSCD
+468 AENKSCD

-504 FQCLERLDVNHEFEL
+504 FQCLERLDVNHEFNANPNGDPLNGNRPRTTSEGL
-519 IRLSTAMCGRHR
+519 GEVSDVALKRKIR
-531 TDCLNRIGALL
+531 NRLQDA
-542 DPGNPKPVICVS
+542 
-554 TQLIEAGVDI
+554 
-564 SFACVVRAMAG
+564 
-575 LDSIMQA
+575 
-582 AGRCNRNGE
+582 GE
-591 SVEPKNVYV
+591 SVFVQSDDRSDDGAKSLSDRFNTYLKTLPKDEQKQKNVVFGKVCERWLDVRSFGQVFAFKKAKDTDEVSIGVRGPVSIQPAFSINPIAIDDVQITKSVNSETTDSGKKSSDTMGMKYRVSGRAVYV
-600 YPLKDEDSMER
+600 TYGSISPQLAERTGFSAEDAEKIKEALVTLFENDESSARPSGSMEVLDVVWFAHNCKGGSILR
-611 YLPDIAMGK
+611 
-620 QLTLQIYG
+620 
-628 IITDKN
+628 
-634 YGFPEW
+634 
-640 IDEQNLGADKKQSLE
+640 
-655 SMVDELHVSPKVK
+655 PK
-668 RGIIQSVRLI
+668 
-678 DDISKAVGKKPSRIF
+678 
-693 LELAGDIQASVRTT
+693 
-707 SRKNRLLELYKN
+707 
-719 AGLRKEFSDIYDR
+719 
-732 LEASDDKGLQDDR
+732 
-745 WFLYYTQLGK
+745 
-755 DMYTGEELDIDRL
+755 
-768 SSDYDIDH
+768 
-776 IIPQAVTQNDS
+776 
-787 LDNRVL
+787 
-793 VSRAANARKTDSFA
+793 
-807 YLPELVEARRG
+807 
-818 FWQELLDNRL
+818 
-828 ISQTKFERLVRQND
+828 
-842 FGRHEKERFVER
+842 
-854 SLVETRQIMK
+854 
-864 NVATLMRRRYGN
+864 
-876 SSAVI
+876 
-881 GLNSE
+881 
-886 LTKEMRQYLGFEHKN
+886 
-901 RDINDYHHAQDA
+901 
-913 LCLGVAGQFAVNRG
+913 
-927 FFDNGAVSD
+927 
-936 GAANAYNIYLQ
+936 
-947 DYLRGYREKL
+947 
-957 KAGDRK
+957 
-963 HGKAF
+963 
-968 GFIVGS
+968 FIV
-974 MASADENKRINPK
+974 PFP
-987 TGEIAWSEAD
+987 
-997 KDYLRRVMNYR
+997 L
-1008 KMLVTQKVGDSF
+1008 
-1020 GALYNETRY
+1020 TRM
-1029 GAAVKE
+1029 E
-1035 GHDGIAF
+1035 
-1042 DKNKA
+1042 
-1047 DTSLYG
+1047 
-1053 GFSSAKVV
+1053 
-1061 YSILVE
+1061 
-1067 LKGKVRLVN
+1067 
-1076 ITMQEYSMLGDCPS
+1076 P
-1090 DEALKKVLVAK
+1090 
-1101 KPEYAKAKILL
+1101 
-1112 RHIPSMQLIHYKGA
+1112 
-1126 CMTIKSATELN
+1126 
-1137 NARQLWLDCD
+1137 
-1147 VYNALDDYLK
+1147 
-1157 CGTSKSSIDI
+1157 
-1167 MQIWDALFDAVNKHY
+1167 
-1182 PLHRVEESTLAKART
+1182 
-1197 KFEKLDLDKQ
+1197 
-1207 LDVLGMIVVALH
+1207 
-1219 ADPGRANLS
+1219 
-1228 LVGLPSEWKRVR
+1228 
-1240 SVSFSDDDEFVFQSP
+1240 
-1255 SGLFETKITI
+1255 
-1265 AELKKAE
+1265 

>member
-1 MVLLARKDEEGNTQT
+1 MVLLARKDEEGNTQA

-163 FLKKIKSLGMSKD
+163 FLKKIKSLRLSKD

-205 TRKQYRPNTVDWQN
+205 TRKQYRPNAVDWQN

-225 KSMRSFDSSSEI
+225 KNMRSFDSSSEI

-283 TGKHRII
+283 TGKRRII

-309 LGLNAD
+309 LGLNSD

-468 TENKSCD
+468 AENKSCD

-591 SVEPKNVYV
+591 SVEPKNQYA
-600 YPLKDEDSMER
+600 K
-611 YLPDIAMGK
+611 I
-620 QLTLQIYG
+620 
-628 IITDKN
+628 
-634 YGFPEW
+634 F
-640 IDEQNLGADKKQSLE
+640 
-655 SMVDELHVSPKVK
+655 
-668 RGIIQSVRLI
+668 
-678 DDISKAVGKKPSRIF
+678 SR
-693 LELAGDIQASVRTT
+693 V
-707 SRKNRLLELYKN
+707 
-719 AGLRKEFSDIYDR
+719 
-732 LEASDDKGLQDDR
+732 
-745 WFLYYTQLGK
+745 
-755 DMYTGEELDIDRL
+755 
-768 SSDYDIDH
+768 
-776 IIPQAVTQNDS
+776 
-787 LDNRVL
+787 
-793 VSRAANARKTDSFA
+793 
-807 YLPELVEARRG
+807 
-818 FWQELLDNRL
+818 
-828 ISQTKFERLVRQND
+828 
-842 FGRHEKERFVER
+842 
-854 SLVETRQIMK
+854 
-864 NVATLMRRRYGN
+864 
-876 SSAVI
+876 
-881 GLNSE
+881 
-886 LTKEMRQYLGFEHKN
+886 
-901 RDINDYHHAQDA
+901 
-913 LCLGVAGQFAVNRG
+913 
-927 FFDNGAVSD
+927 
-936 GAANAYNIYLQ
+936 
-947 DYLRGYREKL
+947 LRGYEGAEDL
-957 KAGDRK
+957 KK
-963 HGKAF
+963 HNDPMVVVILDAATTGRLGVTFYCELQK
-968 GFIVGS
+968 
-974 MASADENKRINPK
+974 DEYIKRILQWHVDAAWPLTSFKKSIVEGAERVNVVQYEGAPSFTDIINCACDTSDRSSK
-987 TGEIAWSEAD
+987 SYKRFAKDVKERLIECMFGGAQFPMSILNAACHKVTRPMGYDNIRVWRRDFEIACSLWKKHYID
-997 KDYLRRVMNYR
+997 
-1008 KMLVTQKVGDSF
+1008 
-1020 GALYNETRY
+1020 ETRKQHRQED
-1029 GAAVKE
+1029 VILKR
-1035 GHDGIAF
+1035 II
-1042 DKNKA
+1042 
-1047 DTSLYG
+1047 
-1053 GFSSAKVV
+1053 SS
-1061 YSILVE
+1061 SC
-1067 LKGKVRLVN
+1067 G
-1076 ITMQEYSMLGDCPS
+1076 Q
-1090 DEALKKVLVAK
+1090 
-1101 KPEYAKAKILL
+1101 KI
-1112 RHIPSMQLIHYKGA
+1112 I
-1126 CMTIKSATELN
+1126 
-1137 NARQLWLDCD
+1137 
-1147 VYNALDDYLK
+1147 
-1157 CGTSKSSIDI
+1157 
-1167 MQIWDALFDAVNKHY
+1167 
-1182 PLHRVEESTLAKART
+1182 
-1197 KFEKLDLDKQ
+1197 
-1207 LDVLGMIVVALH
+1207 
-1219 ADPGRANLS
+1219 
-1228 LVGLPSEWKRVR
+1228 
-1240 SVSFSDDDEFVFQSP
+1240 
-1255 SGLFETKITI
+1255 
-1265 AELKKAE
+1265 

>member
-1 MVLLARKDEEGNTQT
+1 MVLLARKDEEGNTQA

-163 FLKKIKSLGMSKD
+163 FLKKIKSLRLSKD

-205 TRKQYRPNTVDWQN
+205 TRKQYRPNAVDWQN

-283 TGKHRII
+283 TGKRRII

-309 LGLNAD
+309 LGLNSD

-468 TENKSCD
+468 AENKSCD

-519 IRLSTAMCGRHR
+519 IHLSTAMCGRHR

-620 QLTLQIYG
+620 QLTLQIMENSVFVQSDDRSDDGAKSLSDRFNTYLK
-628 IITDKN
+628 TLPK
-634 YGFPEW
+634 
-640 IDEQNLGADKKQSLE
+640 DEQKQ
-655 SMVDELHVSPKVK
+655 
-668 RGIIQSVRLI
+668 
-678 DDISKAVGKKPSRIF
+678 
-693 LELAGDIQASVRTT
+693 
-707 SRKNRLLELYKN
+707 
-719 AGLRKEFSDIYDR
+719 
-732 LEASDDKGLQDDR
+732 
-745 WFLYYTQLGK
+745 
-755 DMYTGEELDIDRL
+755 
-768 SSDYDIDH
+768 
-776 IIPQAVTQNDS
+776 
-787 LDNRVL
+787 
-793 VSRAANARKTDSFA
+793 
-807 YLPELVEARRG
+807 
-818 FWQELLDNRL
+818 
-828 ISQTKFERLVRQND
+828 
-842 FGRHEKERFVER
+842 
-854 SLVETRQIMK
+854 K
-864 NVATLMRRRYGN
+864 NV
-876 SSAVI
+876 V
-881 GLNSE
+881 
-886 LTKEMRQYLGFEHKN
+886 F
-901 RDINDYHHAQDA
+901 
-913 LCLGVAGQFAVNRG
+913 
-927 FFDNGAVSD
+927 
-936 GAANAYNIYLQ
+936 
-947 DYLRGYREKL
+947 
-957 KAGDRK
+957 
-963 HGKAF
+963 GK
-968 GFIVGS
+968 VCERWL
-974 MASADENKRINPK
+974 DVR
-987 TGEIAWSEAD
+987 
-997 KDYLRRVMNYR
+997 
-1008 KMLVTQKVGDSF
+1008 SF
-1020 GALYNETRY
+1020 GQ
-1029 GAAVKE
+1029 VF
-1035 GHDGIAF
+1035 AF
-1042 DKNKA
+1042 
-1047 DTSLYG
+1047 
-1053 GFSSAKVV
+1053 
-1061 YSILVE
+1061 
-1067 LKGKVRLVN
+1067 
-1076 ITMQEYSMLGDCPS
+1076 
-1090 DEALKKVLVAK
+1090 
-1101 KPEYAKAKILL
+1101 
-1112 RHIPSMQLIHYKGA
+1112 
-1126 CMTIKSATELN
+1126 
-1137 NARQLWLDCD
+1137 
-1147 VYNALDDYLK
+1147 
-1157 CGTSKSSIDI
+1157 
-1167 MQIWDALFDAVNKHY
+1167 
-1182 PLHRVEESTLAKART
+1182 
-1197 KFEKLDLDKQ
+1197 
-1207 LDVLGMIVVALH
+1207 
-1219 ADPGRANLS
+1219 
-1228 LVGLPSEWKRVR
+1228 
-1240 SVSFSDDDEFVFQSP
+1240 
-1255 SGLFETKITI
+1255 
-1265 AELKKAE
+1265 KKAEDTDEVSIGVRGPVSIQPAFSINPIAIDDVQITKSVNSETTDSGKKSSDTMGMKYRVSGRAVYVTYGSISPQLAERTGFSAEDAEKIKEALVTLFENDESSARPSGSMEVLDVVWFAHNCKGGAVFFGQSSSFRFR